1 MKKYKLTKKE
11 KEIESALLKGEFKPV
26 SKAELEEIA
35 EAIER
40 RKKDA
45 ILNIRINHHDLKSIR
60 QKAKK
65 LGVPYQ
71 TLVSEILHRFA
82 A

>member
-1 MKKYKLTKKE
+1 MRKMKLTKNE
-11 KEIESALLKGEFKPV
+11 KEIEKALVKGEFKPV
-26 SKAELEEIA
+26 SKAELADIA

-40 RKKDA
+40 RKKNA
-45 ILNIRINHHDLKSIR
+45 VLNIRINRHDLKNI
-60 QKAKK
+60 QEKAKK

>member
-1 MKKYKLTKKE
+1 MKKGKLTNEERSIE
-11 KEIESALLKGEFKPV
+11 KALLRGEYKPV
-26 SKAELEEIA
+26 SNAELSEIA
-35 EAIER
+35 DAIER

-45 ILNIRINHHDLKSIR
+45 VLSIRINRHDLKSI
-60 QKAKK
+60 QDKAKK